1 MKLIF
6 LLFLTANVVR
16 GDTCEDRLQP
26 YWNICNQQQ
35 GIPLRIDPAAP
46 VKRGKMGPRGE
57 KGEKGIPGKRG
68 ADLSA
73 EVEGLNRNLIGK
85 IELLENEKSFY
96 FLLFNIYLVVFYY
109 IILFYYFLYY
119 IFFSANILSF
129 QYLFP

>member
-35 GIPLRIDPAAP
+35 GNPLRIDPAAP

-57 KGEKGIPGKRG
+57 KGNPGKRG

-85 IELLENEKSFY
+85 IELLENEKSYY
-96 FLLFNIYLVVFYY
+96 FLLFNIYSGFLLYNFVL
-109 IILFYYFLYY
+109 LFSLLYFFLQ
-119 IFFSANILSF
+119 IF
-129 QYLFP
+129 